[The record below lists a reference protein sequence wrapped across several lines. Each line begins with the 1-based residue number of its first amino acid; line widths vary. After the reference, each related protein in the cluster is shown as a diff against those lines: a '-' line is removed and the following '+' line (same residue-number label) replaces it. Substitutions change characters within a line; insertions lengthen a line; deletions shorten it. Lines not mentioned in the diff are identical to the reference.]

1 MALFAGIGSS
11 DKPTFKKLKEN
22 GCEVSLSLTIPAAL
36 AQDAQHS
43 ALARLQQR
51 ARLPGF
57 RPGKAPLDIV
67 KKNLEG
73 RLRQEVI
80 EDLLEKHLPSAL
92 KELSLEPV
100 ATPIATSISLEDGKP
115 FKAEIK
121 VEIPPRFVPKDYAKI
136 SVKKTP
142 HPADEESI
150 TKRLTDLREAHARL
164 EKADEEAVGAGHYA
178 VIDYQGIQ
186 NGKPSPDIKGEAEL
200 VDLSSEQLTEGLAQ
214 GLLGM
219 KRGETKE
226 IAVKI
231 QDRAVSLSTTVREI
245 KKKVLPELDAEFA
258 KDMGFTAL
266 DELKA
271 KIKEVIEEEGRKKT
285 EEEIS
290 AQIEK
295 ALLEANKFPVPPSM
309 LSHRLEHRLERIKGQ
324 MRIPEEQWAG
334 KMGKELEDKIRP
346 LVESELR
353 MGYILA
359 AVAEKEKIA
368 ATDEDI
374 KSELDKDLGQAKTP
388 ADAEEIK
395 KFYERRREDIAAML
409 RERKTLA
416 FIREKA
422 SVA

>member
-22 GCEVSLSLTIPAAL
+22 GCEVSLSLTIPAAM

-100 ATPIATSISLEDGKP
+100 ATPVATSISLEDGKP

-121 VEIPPRFVPKDYAKI
+121 IEIPPRFVPKDYAKI

-150 TKRLTDLREAHARL
+150 VKRLTDLREAHSRL
-164 EKADEEAVGAGHYA
+164 EKADEEIVGAGHYA

-226 IAVKI
+226 ISVKI
-231 QDRAVSLSTTVREI
+231 QDRAVSLSTTIREI
-245 KKKVLPELDAEFA
+245 KKKVLPELDTEFA
-258 KDMGFTAL
+258 KDMGFASL

-295 ALLEANKFPVPPSM
+295 SLLEANKFPLPPSM
-309 LSHRLEHRLERIKGQ
+309 ISHRLEHRLERIKNQ

-334 KMGKELEDKIRP
+334 KMAKELEAKVRP

-395 KFYERRREDIAAML
+395 KFYAHRREDIAAML

-422 SVA
+422 AIA